1 MILTLLAAAAA
12 AQSPTVGPPG
22 QSRYDM
28 CVALVRSNP
37 AQAVAAAQGWRI
49 EGGGI
54 GARQCEGMA
63 YTAQSKWI
71 EAATA
76 FENGAALAA
85 SQADPHAADLWLQAG
100 NAALAANDAGRA
112 VKALDA
118 ALAIGM
124 LDGEASGEAHLDRGR
139 AHAALGHAA
148 DARADLDQA
157 LKLVPD
163 DPLGWLLSATLARRA
178 NDLPRALDDIQQAM
192 KLAPDD
198 ASIALEGGN
207 IAYAMNK
214 SDAARTAWEAAVR
227 LQPASPAAKA
237 AAENLAQLGK

>member
-12 AQSPTVGPPG
+12 TQPPAG

-37 AQAVAAAQGWRI
+37 AQAVFTAQSWRL
-49 EGGGI
+49 EGGGV

-63 YTAQSKWI
+63 YAAQAKWL

-118 ALAIGM
+118 ALATGV
-124 LDGEASGEAHLDRGR
+124 LDGEAAGEAHLDRGR
-139 AHAALGHAA
+139 AHAALGHKAE
-148 DARADLDQA
+148 ARADLDQA
-157 LKLVPD
+157 TKLVPD
-163 DPLGWLLSATLARRA
+163 DPLGWLLSATLARRD
-178 NDLPRALDDIQQAM
+178 NDLSRAQADIAQAV
-192 KLAPDD
+192 KLAGDD
-198 ASIALEGGN
+198 SGVALEQGN
-207 IAYAMNK
+207 IAHLAGD
-214 SDAARTAWEAAVR
+214 DATARTAWQRAVTLR
-227 LQPASPAAKA
+227 PDSSAGKA
-237 AAENLAQLGK
+237 AAENLEQLGPA